1 MRKMIKAG
9 IIGATGYAGNELV
22 RILMGH
28 KEVEIKWYGSRS
40 YIDKKYAEVY
50 QNMFEI
56 VDDVCLDDN
65 MDELASQ
72 VDVIF
77 TATPQGFLAGV
88 LTEDILNKVKI
99 IDLSADFRIKD
110 VSVYEKW
117 YKIEHKSPQ
126 FIEEAVYGLCEINR
140 DKVKGARLIAN
151 PGCYTTCSILTAYP
165 LVKEGLIDPNTLII
179 DAKSGTSGAGRGA
192 KLPNLFC
199 EVNENMKAYGV
210 TNHRHTPEIEEQLG
224 YAAGKEIVVN
234 FTPHLVPI
242 NRAILA
248 TEHAALVKKADGSLP
263 SYEEVKAVYD
273 KYYGKEKFVRVLEK
287 DVCPET
293 KWVEGSNYVDVN
305 FKIDER
311 TGRIVMM
318 GALDN
323 LVKGAAGQAV
333 QNMNLLFGF
342 DEAEGLNM
350 VPMFP

>member
-1 MRKMIKAG
+1 MIKAG

-22 RILMGH
+22 RLLMGH

-40 YIDKKYAEVY
+40 YIDEKYARVY

-65 MDELASQ
+65 MEALAEQ

-88 LTEDILNKVKI
+88 LTEEILQKTKI

-110 VSVYEKW
+110 VATYEKW
-117 YKIEHKSPQ
+117 YKLEHKSPQ
-126 FIEEAVYGLCEINR
+126 FIEEAVYGLCEVNR
-140 DKVKGARLIAN
+140 EKVRGARLVAN

-165 LVKEGLIDPNTLII
+165 LVAEGLIDPNTLII

-210 TNHRHTPEIEEQLG
+210 TSHRHTPEIEEQLG
-224 YAAGKEIVVN
+224 YAAGREVTVN
-234 FTPHLVPI
+234 FTPHLVPM
-242 NRAILA
+242 NRGILA
-248 TEHAALVKKADGSLP
+248 TEYATLVRRADGSLP

-273 KYYGKEKFVRVLEK
+273 KYYAKEKFVRVLEK

-293 KWVEGSNYVDVN
+293 KWVEGSNYVDIG
-305 FKIDER
+305 FKIDGR

-342 DEAEGLNM
+342 DEAEGLNF
-350 VPMFP
+350 VPLFP